1 MYSRRAAQEKLNHLI
16 FYLILLNQSCQSSEF
31 LQFSSNYCDGYAKGV
46 FNSERCMMVI
56 YHTADQ
62 STETEPCISYP
73 VTSQILPPKEH
84 EINK

>member
-1 MYSRRAAQEKLNHLI
+1 MYSRIDAQEKLNHLI

-31 LQFSSNYCDGYAKGV
+31 LQFSSNDFDGYAKEI
-46 FNSERCMMVI
+46 FNSKKYMMVL

-62 STETEPCISYP
+62 STETEPCISFP
-73 VTSQILPPKEH
+73 VTLQILPPKEH